1 MTDLEKYIKENN
13 RKMDAAEPASGHES
27 RFLDKL
33 EEAGLTE
40 KKTVVISWRRIAVA
54 VACAAAIVAG
64 VIIFKPSAELTVKHT
79 DWFANAEKTPEGV
92 YEAYYNQFQKDCQE
106 ISAFDTDDVLEDITN
121 ESIPLLDQLPDEL
134 SDAEKVAILEDHY
147 GALLDAVA
155 QYKETLDQQ

>member
-13 RKMDAAEPASGHES
+13 RKMDAAEPASGHEL

-33 EEAGLTE
+33 EEAGLAE
-40 KKTVVISWRRIAVA
+40 KKTVVVNWRRIAIA
-54 VACAAAIVAG
+54 VACAAAVIAG
-64 VIIFKPSAELTVKHT
+64 VVMIKPSADSIHVVHK

-92 YEAYYNQFQKDCQE
+92 YEAYYEQFQKDCQE
-106 ISAFDTDDVLEDITN
+106 ASELDADGVMEDITN

-134 SDAEKVAILEDHY
+134 SDVEKVAILEEHY

-155 QYKETLDQQ
+155 QYKEVLAQ